1 LQNDAPPDPVQRF
14 PHPPQLLLSEERLK
28 QPCGQAVSGA
38 MHVDVMGTQAPF
50 VHVSPAGHAIP
61 HLPQLAVV
69 DKVTHEPP
77 QLTVPEGQVTKHWP
91 VAQAWP
97 FGHVLSHAPQFV
109 GLEPRSTHWPPQS
122 VMPTK
127 HGVTTAHV
135 PPEHAAPAGQAF
147 AHDPQSLALEV
158 RLTHEPLQLVVPL
171 GHCATHRPAA
181 QACPVGQTFA
191 HAPQFDGLRV
201 RSTHA
206 PPQWV
211 APFVQPPSGA
221 PPDPSP
227 LAASGPG

>member
-1 LQNDAPPDPVQRF
+1 M
-14 PHPPQLLLSEERLK
+14 LSEERLK